1 MKNREKYAEEIKNY
15 KGNEFCC
22 DFVMPVILKK
32 KECDI
37 FSTCSQCYL
46 VQQLWLDEEY
56 KEPEVDWSKV
66 PIDTLIRVKNWE
78 SSDFVNRYFSKYKNG
93 KLYEWNNGTTSKTG
107 KSDSPWEYAEIVTED
122 TK

>member
-93 KLYEWNNGTTSKTG
+93 KVYAWNNGITSKTG